1 MKEKPDGQSQQVW
14 FCNRA
19 LWWTGSMERE
29 DFQRVV
35 VIGTSGSGKTTLA
48 ERLSAALG
56 HEHIELDAIHWL
68 PDWEMRPLEE
78 FRGKVTEAI
87 TGETWVVD
95 GNYSKVRDIVWGRA
109 TTVVWLNYSR
119 GVVLWRIVTR
129 TLKRSLRREVLFS
142 GNQETLSKALFSKD
156 SIVAWSM
163 GTFARRRR
171 EYPQLFKEA
180 AYEHLNVVEL
190 RHPKQA
196 AVLVEMINRKR
207 NEK

>member
-1 MKEKPDGQSQQVW
+1 MVQEK
-14 FCNRA
+14 FN
-19 LWWTGSMERE
+19 
-29 DFQRVV
+29 RVV
-35 VIGTSGSGKTTLA
+35 VIGTSGSGKTTFA
-48 ERLSAALG
+48 ERLAAELG

-78 FRGKVTEAI
+78 FREKVTEAI
-87 TGETWVVD
+87 AGETWVID

-119 GVVLWRIVTR
+119 AVVLWRIVTR
-129 TLKRSLRREVLFS
+129 TLSRSLRQEVLFS

-163 GTFARRRR
+163 GTFARRRK
-171 EYPQLFKEA
+171 EYPQLFKEE
-180 AYEHLNVVEL
+180 AYAHLNVVEL
-190 RHPKQA
+190 RRPKQA
-196 AVLVEMINRKR
+196 DAFVKRMISRR

>member
-1 MKEKPDGQSQQVW
+1 
-14 FCNRA
+14 
-19 LWWTGSMERE
+19 MERE

-48 ERLSAALG
+48 ERLAAALG
-56 HEHIELDAIHWL
+56 YEHIELDAIHWL

-78 FRGKVTEAI
+78 FREKVTEAI
-87 TGETWVVD
+87 AGETWVVD
-95 GNYSKVRDIVWGRA
+95 GNYGKVRDIVWGRA

-119 GVVLWRIVTR
+119 AVVLWRIVTR
-129 TLKRSLRREVLFS
+129 TLLRSLRQEELFS
-142 GNQETLSKALFSKD
+142 GNRESLATAMFGKE

-171 EYPQLFKEA
+171 EYPQLFKQA

-190 RHPKQA
+190 HRPKQA
-196 AVLVEMINRKR
+196 AAFVKEMISKR